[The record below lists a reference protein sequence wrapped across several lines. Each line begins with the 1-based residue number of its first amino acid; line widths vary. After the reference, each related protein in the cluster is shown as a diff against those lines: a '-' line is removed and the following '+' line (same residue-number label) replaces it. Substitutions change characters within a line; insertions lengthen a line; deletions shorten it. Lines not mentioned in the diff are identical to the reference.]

1 MNNIDK
7 HIIKPK
13 TIKDIVNINREL
25 VEYNGNYNPK
35 RYKHYLNVFY
45 KQHKRP
51 KIWIE
56 L

>member
-1 MNNIDK
+1 MIDK

-25 VEYNGNYNPK
+25 VEYNGCYNPD
-35 RYKHYLNVFY
+35 RYKHYLNTFY
-45 KQHKRP
+45 KQHKRVNN
-51 KIWIE
+51 WIE